1 MTKRK
6 ENIMNSIKNK
16 LIEAFNIWWERRK
29 VLKDMERRDYSVI

>member
-1 MTKRK
+1 MI
-6 ENIMNSIKNK
+6 NNIKNS

>member
-1 MTKRK
+1 MIK
-6 ENIMNSIKNK
+6 SIKNK